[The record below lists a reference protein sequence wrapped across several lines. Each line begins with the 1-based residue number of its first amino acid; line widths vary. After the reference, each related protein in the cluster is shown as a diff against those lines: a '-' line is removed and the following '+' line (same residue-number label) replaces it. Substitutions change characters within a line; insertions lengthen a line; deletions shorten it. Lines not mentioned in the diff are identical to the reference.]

1 MDEKKNQAQENEEVE
16 EKDSSEGTDTTEV
29 NEESADEKEKQE
41 ETEEQAVNGESSNY
55 EEEIAALKK
64 EKDDLFDRL
73 LRVQA
78 EFENFKKRTQKE
90 REAERKYKAQDLVN
104 DILPVLDNFERA
116 LQVEKTEETSNL
128 IEGIS
133 MVHRQLLDALKNNGV
148 EMIETEGKQFDPNLH
163 HAVMQVEDESY
174 ESNQIVEELQKGYM
188 LKDRVIRP
196 AMVKVNK

>member
-1 MDEKKNQAQENEEVE
+1 MAEKKNQARENEEVE
-16 EKDSSEGTDTTEV
+16 EKDSSERADTTEV

-41 ETEEQAVNGESSNY
+41 KTEEQAENGESIKY

-116 LQVEKTEETSNL
+116 LQVEKTEETSSL

>member
-116 LQVEKTEETSNL
+116 LQVEKTEETSSL

>member
-16 EKDSSEGTDTTEV
+16 EKDSSERADTTEV

-41 ETEEQAVNGESSNY
+41 KTEEQAENGESIKY

-116 LQVEKTEETSNL
+116 LQVEKTEETSSL